1 MSKRIVTLPP
11 ERPEERLLESLE
23 RQIIMGQRALDR
35 RNEMVVQ
42 LHGNGWSK
50 ASLFHRL
57 NRVRE
62 EMGAEPLT
70 RSAIDVTVR
79 RSDRIMARK
88 TDRQILRDSLPQD

>member
-62 EMGAEPLT
+62 EMGVEPLT

-79 RSDRIMARK
+79 RSDRIMAKRI
-88 TDRQILRDSLPQD
+88 DRQTQESSL

>member
-35 RNEMVVQ
+35 RNEMVVD
-42 LHGNGWSK
+42 LHSLGWSK

-57 NRVRE
+57 NRVRL
-62 EMGAEPLT
+62 EMGAEPLS
-70 RSAIDVTVR
+70 RSAVDVTVR
-79 RSDRIMARK
+79 RAGRINGRRDQRE
-88 TDRQILRDSLPQD
+88 TLRDSLPQG